1 MSQVPKLR
9 KPQITPNVQSVGTTQ
24 SVGPSAGGVA
34 PANLNGYETIDGTY
48 ALYYKG
54 GKFGTAYELVQ
65 IHNKNIVK
73 EVAVY
78 VIAMINAAHSDGIE
92 LRVTSGFRTMQ
103 DQRTLFNQSSNAA
116 LASKPGYGT
125 HQTGLAVD
133 FNIYDNDGRVYEWLV
148 KNAYKFGFIRTIPNE
163 RWHWEYWG
171 DWTGQ
176 TKPDWVGGERGR
188 SNRMKHK
195 RLAMFSK
202 VPRIHRCG
210 DKKFGGNFVMPE
222 RDWWTSHGAFVPH
235 TDALTAGETNSW
247 IGFSGEFLPDKLI

>member
-1 MSQVPKLR
+1 ML
-9 KPQITPNVQSVGTTQ
+9 I
-24 SVGPSAGGVA
+24 
-34 PANLNGYETIDGTY
+34 NLDLSEP
-48 ALYYKG
+48 
-54 GKFGTAYELVQ
+54 F
-65 IHNKNIVK
+65 
-73 EVAVY
+73 
-78 VIAMINAAHSDGIE
+78 
-92 LRVTSGFRTMQ
+92 
-103 DQRTLFNQSSNAA
+103 
-116 LASKPGYGT
+116 
-125 HQTGLAVD
+125 
-133 FNIYDNDGRVYEWLV
+133 
-148 KNAYKFGFIRTIPNE
+148 PNE